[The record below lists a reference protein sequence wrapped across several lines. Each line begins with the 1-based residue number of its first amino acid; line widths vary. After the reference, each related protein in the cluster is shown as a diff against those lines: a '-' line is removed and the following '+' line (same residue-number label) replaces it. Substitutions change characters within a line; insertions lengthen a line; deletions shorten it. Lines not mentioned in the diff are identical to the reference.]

1 MSLPTFKVEIAWASQ
16 PFSGALTWTDISSD
30 VQLKSGIPITFGRQ
44 DQYSQTQAST
54 FKVTVDNQSGK
65 YSPDNTGS
73 VLYPNVLIGKAARV
87 TATEGA
93 GFFPRVYGY
102 VDSITVSWNDETGL
116 WSNVD
121 ITCVDLLKVAA
132 RRLLTDNIVSTYYL
146 ADSPADY
153 WDLGDTDGT
162 VNPRNRTG
170 VTILRSDKNLYASD
184 SAVTYGSGTGV
195 STDGLSAVQVVNSRL
210 LAAASPSYGVHN
222 AATFTAEGFI
232 RLENGSAS
240 TQYDVITLIADGASA
255 GTTRSFFLSVLDT
268 ATTGWGSGGASLT
281 GTTSL
286 LDGATHHVACT
297 FDGTTFRLYV
307 DGAQEA
313 SSTPGAFS
321 WPTDSYIGTVA
332 SSANSPIASPST
344 TLTAD
349 HVAFYTTALSAAK
362 ITTHAS
368 SGLTGF
374 SGETSGARFTR
385 IAALF
390 GITPTVV
397 APMGTATMGPLKDVD
412 GRSLLDLL
420 QEVQD
425 TENGQFYVDP
435 SGNLTLVGRSSL
447 YNQATAL
454 SLAAGSYEADIQF
467 TLDDTLL
474 MNDFTATGTS
484 GLPQEYVSATSVAN
498 YGTVSGATTL
508 NTTDD
513 AEAMAYAQWRVGTG
527 NPLTRAPQISV
538 DLMTQQTLVPGLLA
552 AWWAVTPGERVT
564 VSGLPGS
571 APATSVSLQVQGW
584 TETLSDSGYDV
595 QINTSGVPIQ
605 GWLLGDAVL
614 SVLGTTTTLVY

>member
-1 MSLPTFKVEIAWASQ
+1 
-16 PFSGALTWTDISSD
+16 
-30 VQLKSGIPITFGRQ
+30 
-44 DQYSQTQAST
+44 
-54 FKVTVDNQSGK
+54 
-65 YSPDNTGS
+65 
-73 VLYPNVLIGKAARV
+73 
-87 TATEGA
+87 
-93 GFFPRVYGY
+93 
-102 VDSITVSWNDETGL
+102 
-116 WSNVD
+116 
-121 ITCVDLLKVAA
+121 
-132 RRLLTDNIVSTYYL
+132 
-146 ADSPADY
+146 
-153 WDLGDTDGT
+153 
-162 VNPRNRTG
+162 
-170 VTILRSDKNLYASD
+170 
-184 SAVTYGSGTGV
+184 
-195 STDGLSAVQVVNSRL
+195 VQVVNSRL

-240 TQYDVITLIADGASA
+240 TQYDVITLIAEGASA

-425 TENGQFYVDP
+425 TENGQFYVEPVRDP
-435 SGNLTLVGRSSL
+435 HPGRSL
-447 YNQATAL
+447 
-454 SLAAGSYEADIQF
+454 E
-467 TLDDTLL
+467 
-474 MNDFTATGTS
+474 
-484 GLPQEYVSATSVAN
+484 
-498 YGTVSGATTL
+498 
-508 NTTDD
+508 
-513 AEAMAYAQWRVGTG
+513 
-527 NPLTRAPQISV
+527 PLQ
-538 DLMTQQTLVPGLLA
+538 PGDGPD
-552 AWWAVTPGERVT
+552 PGRRELR
-564 VSGLPGS
+564 G
-571 APATSVSLQVQGW
+571 
-584 TETLSDSGYDV
+584 
-595 QINTSGVPIQ
+595 
-605 GWLLGDAVL
+605 
-614 SVLGTTTTLVY
+614 